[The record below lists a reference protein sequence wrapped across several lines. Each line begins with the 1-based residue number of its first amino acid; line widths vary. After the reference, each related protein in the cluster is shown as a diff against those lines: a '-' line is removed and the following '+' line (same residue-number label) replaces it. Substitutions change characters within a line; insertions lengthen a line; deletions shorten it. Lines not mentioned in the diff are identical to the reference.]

1 MGKIGPLQWQPPHNP
16 QFATGVW
23 QYCWALKE
31 GMKGGE
37 KMGGGGAEKG
47 GIVGPNKWGGE
58 DGGLAPDCEF
68 LSVKIDDSRDE
79 TPSLGQTTSSLSSLT
94 SSPASSFSFSSSS
107 TSSITL
113 SRGDADSFCNFALA
127 DLASVF
133 WWLRSF
139 EIGRSRLAVRITWN
153 TSSLLVLLQR
163 PPLSFALAS
172 EFECKHHE
180 TFDHYTPPPWLSWS
194 QCKLNTTQWAG
205 AS

>member
-1 MGKIGPLQWQPPHNP
+1 MRR
-16 QFATGVW
+16 
-23 QYCWALKE
+23 
-31 GMKGGE
+31 
-37 KMGGGGAEKG
+37 GGGGAEKG
-47 GIVGPNKWGGE
+47 DNSGQVVFGLEGGV
-58 DGGLAPDCEF
+58 LTPDCEF

-139 EIGRSRLAVRITWN
+139 EIGRSRLAVRIT
-153 TSSLLVLLQR
+153 
-163 PPLSFALAS
+163 
-172 EFECKHHE
+172 
-180 TFDHYTPPPWLSWS
+180 
-194 QCKLNTTQWAG
+194 
-205 AS
+205 